1 MTLALRELAPHGGLG
16 ATIAV
21 AMLLPGRLRST
32 SLGDLLGTLHRGQA
46 TGTLELVEDRGRAH
60 RIHMAGGL
68 VVAVELDAAAPTL
81 AEVLRGE
88 PAADED
94 LLRRS
99 LLRALASQRL
109 HGEVLIDEFHVSPAV
124 VGRALR
130 RQLAARLQ
138 ALEELPDAR
147 VCFRVAV
154 RPPRG
159 ALQGRSATD
168 ASGASWISALGPC
181 DFLHGRRRARER
193 GAQALE
199 PVVHST
205 AWQALGLSPGAAAF
219 EIKRAYRRLARA
231 VHPDLHPDATDGE
244 RRVLATRFHALTEA
258 YRALT

>member
-1 MTLALRELAPHGGLG
+1 
-16 ATIAV
+16 
-21 AMLLPGRLRST
+21 MLLPGRLRST
-32 SLGDLLGTLHRGQA
+32 SLGDLLGILHRGEA

-60 RIHMAGGL
+60 RIHIASGL
-68 VVAVELDAAAPTL
+68 VVAVELDAATPTL

-88 PAADED
+88 ASADED
-94 LLRRS
+94 LIKRS

-109 HGEVLIDEFHVSPAV
+109 HGEVLIGEFHVSPVV

-138 ALEELPDAR
+138 ALEELADAR

-159 ALQGRSATD
+159 ALHGRPSSSPTSEPPWNAP
-168 ASGASWISALGPC
+168 LGPS

-193 GAQALE
+193 GDAPIA
-199 PVVHST
+199 PVVHSN
-205 AWQALGLSPGAAAF
+205 AWQALGLAPGAEES

-244 RRVLATRFHALTEA
+244 RRVLAARFSALTEA
-258 YRALT
+258 YRVLT